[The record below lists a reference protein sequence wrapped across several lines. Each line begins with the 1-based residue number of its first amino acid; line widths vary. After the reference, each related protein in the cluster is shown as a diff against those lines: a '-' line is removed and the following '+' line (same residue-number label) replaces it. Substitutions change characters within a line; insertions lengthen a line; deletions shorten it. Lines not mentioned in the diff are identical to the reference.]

1 MRHLPPS
8 LLTLAAVLAVF
19 PATAVLAQQT
29 PAEGGEQATPG
40 GAVVDEAANEII
52 VFARSLRGQVDAPEP
67 PLLELGEEDIA
78 SYGAGSI
85 DELLELLA
93 PQVTSGS
100 GRGDGR
106 PVILVNGVRI
116 ASFRELRSYPPEAI
130 EKVEV
135 FPESVAQRYGYSA
148 DQRVVNIILK
158 SNYASREIE
167 AEYGQ
172 PWDGGFSTQEV
183 EATLLRIS
191 GPSRFNVNLRWNNS
205 SILTEAERGVL
216 QAVGSVSTVPGDP
229 DQARYRSLVSDTAGL
244 EGTVN
249 WTTRLDD
256 AGTSLSVNGTVERDD
271 SLSLQGLDTV
281 TLADPSGATA
291 LRVLGEEDPRTVD
304 RRTTTYSVASALN
317 ATVEEWQLTGTV
329 DASRQDQ
336 RTLTARRAD
345 TSGLVAAAAAGTLPI
360 TGDLGQLP
368 DAGFDRADSTTDTLS
383 SKITANGRP
392 LLLPA
397 GELSVTLDAG
407 YDWTRLTREDTRSI
421 NEDARLTRGN
431 VNGGI
436 SVSVPL
442 TSVRDDF
449 LADVG
454 NLSLNLTGGVDHLS
468 DFGTLTDWSAG
479 LIWGVTDT
487 LTFRATR
494 VGREQ
499 APSLAQLGNPTI
511 ETPNVSIFDF
521 NTGQT
526 VLATVISGGNPTLP
540 EQQQSDWNIGVNWQ
554 LPFLERSNV
563 ELEYIDTKSEDVAQ
577 GFPVLTPTIEA
588 AFPGRVIRDADGR
601 LISVDQRPVT
611 FAEQKARRI
620 RVGFNLSG
628 PLGDPFTPEQQAARQ
643 SRDPLRSALRPGG
656 GAPGGNA
663 APAQAP
669 SAPAGGTPD
678 GQGRRPGGFGAN
690 LTPEQRQQVAAFRQT
705 FCSSDPAVSAAADIS
720 VLPEGLQQRLRGPDG
735 QIAPERLQTFRER
748 FCSRE
753 APFGRPAGAEG
764 QAASGGAGAPT
775 TPEEPEDRDRDR
787 PRPAAAGGAAPQTG
801 GPAGAPPPGG
811 AGPGGGPGAGPGGPG
826 GGGRGGG
833 PFGGGN
839 NGQGRWNLN
848 VDYTY
853 EIENE
858 VLVAE
863 GGPVLDLLNGEALSG
878 DGNPRHRVRARGG
891 LFYRG
896 MGGFLQ
902 AEYIGSNRL
911 RGSAAAGGTD
921 LLFNDYA
928 TFSLRTFVNMNE
940 RGNLTENVP
949 LLENVRVSFS
959 IDNIFDARQRV
970 TNDDGVVPIRY
981 QPFLVDP
988 IGRRFE
994 IELRKLF

>member
-1 MRHLPPS
+1 MTLS
-8 LLTLAAVLAVF
+8 ATLAGAALA
-19 PATAVLAQQT
+19 LT
-29 PAEGGEQATPG
+29 PAGPAFAQETTQPDEQAVPG
-40 GAVVDEAANEII
+40 EAVVDEAANEII
-52 VFARSLRGQVDAPEP
+52 VFARSLRGQVDAAEA

-135 FPESVAQRYGYSA
+135 FPESVAQKYGYSA

-158 SNYASREIE
+158 ANYASREIE

-191 GPSRFNVNLRWNNS
+191 GPSRFNLNLRWENG

-216 QAVGSVSTVPGDP
+216 QAVGSVGLPGDP

-249 WTTRLDD
+249 WTTSLDD
-256 AGTSLSVNGTVERDD
+256 AGTSLSLNGTVERDD
-271 SLSLQGLDTV
+271 SFSLQGLDTV
-281 TLADPSGATA
+281 TLTDPGGITA
-291 LRVLGEEDPRTVD
+291 LRVLGAEDPRTVD

-317 ATVEEWQLTGTV
+317 ATVADWQLTGTV

-368 DAGFDRADSTTDTLS
+368 DAGLDRADSTTDTLS

-397 GELSVTLDAG
+397 GDLSVTLDAG
-407 YDWTRLTREDTRSI
+407 YDWTRLTREDTRS
-421 NEDARLTRGN
+421 ATQRAQLTRGN

-436 SVSVPL
+436 SVSIPL

-526 VLATVISGGNPTLP
+526 VLATIISGGNPTLP
-540 EQQQSDWNIGVNWQ
+540 EQQQSDWNVGVNWQ
-554 LPFLERSNV
+554 LPFLERSNI
-563 ELEYIDTKSEDVAQ
+563 ELEYVNTQSEDVAQ

-588 AFPGRVIRDADGR
+588 AFPRRVSRDADGR
-601 LISVDQRPVT
+601 LVSVDQRPVT
-611 FAEQKARRI
+611 FAQQKSSRI
-620 RVGFNLSG
+620 RVGLNLTG
-628 PLGDPFTPEQQAARQ
+628 PLGDPFTPEQQAARE

-656 GAPGGNA
+656 GTSGGTAAPGRT
-663 APAQAP
+663 P
-669 SAPAGGTPD
+669 SSGQSGGP
-678 GQGRRPGGFGAN
+678 GGPGRRGGGFGAD
-690 LTPEQRQQVAAFRQT
+690 LTPEQRDQMAAFRQT
-705 FCSSDPAVSAAADIS
+705 FCSSDPAVSGAADLT

-753 APFGRPAGAEG
+753 APFGRSSGAGG
-764 QAASGGAGAPT
+764 QTSAPGAGAP
-775 TPEEPEDRDRDR
+775 PPSDSERDEREQ
-787 PRPAAAGGAAPQTG
+787 PRPAAAGGATPQTG
-801 GPAGAPPPGG
+801 GPAGGAPRG
-811 AGPGGGPGAGPGGPG
+811 GPGGGPGS
-826 GGGRGGG
+826 GRGGN
-833 PFGGGN
+833 PFGGGG

-848 VDYTY
+848 LDYRY
-853 EIENE
+853 ELENE
-858 VLVAE
+858 ALISE
-863 GGPVLDLLNGEALSG
+863 GGPVLDLLNGDALTS
-878 DGNPRHRVRARGG
+878 DPESRHRVQLRGG

-896 MGGFLQ
+896 LGASLQ
-902 AEYIGSNRL
+902 GQYISASDLNGSIRP
-911 RGSAAAGGTD
+911 GGTD
-921 LLFNDYA
+921 LRFGDLA

-940 RGNLTENVP
+940 RGTLTQRVP

-959 IDNIFDARQRV
+959 IDNIFDARRRV
-970 TNDDGVVPIRY
+970 TDEAGVVPIRY
-981 QPFLVDP
+981 QPFLQDAV
-988 IGRRFE
+988 GRRFE